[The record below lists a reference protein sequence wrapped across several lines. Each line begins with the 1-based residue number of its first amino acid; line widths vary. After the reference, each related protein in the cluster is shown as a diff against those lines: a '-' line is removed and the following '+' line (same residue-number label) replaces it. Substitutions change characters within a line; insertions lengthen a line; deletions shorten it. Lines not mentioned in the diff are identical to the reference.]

1 MDTVFVIATIAFLL
15 LMLAM
20 VRGCEK
26 LAKPQGERS

>member
-1 MDTVFVIATIAFLL
+1 MDAVFTGATVAFLL

-26 LAKPQGERS
+26 LAESQGEAS